1 MQSNEEEITRL
12 VADTRLAG
20 RAALVTGSS
29 SGIGEAIAH
38 VLAASGATVIVHGRH
53 RERTAR
59 VVEDIVARG
68 GTAIPLVG
76 DLGRE
81 PRAVREL
88 ASRALDLVDG
98 ELGILVNN
106 AGIYPSLPTAAL
118 TDDALEAVLA
128 VNVRAPHV
136 LTGVIAPAMAE
147 RGRGVIINVGSWMA
161 RVGVPYG
168 AAYTASKAAL
178 EQMTRSWASEFG
190 SRGLRVN
197 SVAPGITLTPGNAE
211 FEDMVRASAR
221 STPSGVPVRPV
232 DVAYAVRWLVSDEAV
247 FVNGIALDVDG
258 GLLGVRT

>member
-1 MQSNEEEITRL
+1 MQSNQEEITRL

-20 RAALVTGSS
+20 RTALVTGSS

-38 VLAASGATVIVHGRH
+38 VLAASGATVIVHGRD
-53 RERTAR
+53 RERTER
-59 VVEDIVARG
+59 VVTAIGARG
-68 GTAIPLVG
+68 WSAIPLVG

-81 PRAVREL
+81 PREVRAL
-88 ASRALDLVDG
+88 ASQALDLVDG

-118 TDDALEAVLA
+118 PDDALEAVLA
-128 VNVRAPHV
+128 LNVRAPHV

-147 RGRGVIINVGSWMA
+147 RGRGVIINIGSWMA
-161 RVGVPYG
+161 RIGVPYG

-178 EQMTRSWASEFG
+178 EQMTRTWAAEFG

-197 SVAPGITLTPGNAE
+197 SVAPGITLTPGNGE
-211 FEDMVRASAR
+211 FEDMVRASAQG
-221 STPSGVPVRPV
+221 TPSGVPVRPV
-232 DVAYAVRWLVSDEAV
+232 DVAYAVRWLVSDEAA

-258 GLLGVRT
+258 GLLGVRK